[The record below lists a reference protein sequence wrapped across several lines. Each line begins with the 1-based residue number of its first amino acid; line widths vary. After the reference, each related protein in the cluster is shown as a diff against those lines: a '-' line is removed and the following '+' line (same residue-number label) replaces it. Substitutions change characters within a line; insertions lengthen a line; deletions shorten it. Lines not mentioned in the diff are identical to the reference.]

1 MCSQFVAEGLQ
12 PLDENFGKRNIFQ
25 HVKMAIF
32 GNDVISV
39 SYNSAIYKFIV
50 VNVGSNQA
58 KSILSVNA

>member
-1 MCSQFVAEGLQ
+1 
-12 PLDENFGKRNIFQ
+12 
-25 HVKMAIF
+25 MAIF